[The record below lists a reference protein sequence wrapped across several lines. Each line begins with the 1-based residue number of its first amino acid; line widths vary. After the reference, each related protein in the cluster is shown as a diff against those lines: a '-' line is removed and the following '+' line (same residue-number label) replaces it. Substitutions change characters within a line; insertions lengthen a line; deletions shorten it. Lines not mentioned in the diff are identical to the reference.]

1 MTLFDVLEVQN
12 YPLYITVSACVVLL
26 MVMIVLSYRRTSPI
40 IAAIFFVGSFVFL
53 HLDLASYN
61 ISYPL
66 MNKFLGIFRASELPI
81 IIYYTVKII
90 GYGILILIPLS
101 IWYVPLVMLDEQLC
115 DHIKESDD
123 IKIKKDIA
131 IALVG
136 VIVNVFF
143 IIGIFKSKL

>member
-26 MVMIVLSYRRTSPI
+26 MAMVILSYRKTSPI

-61 ISYPL
+61 ISYHL
-66 MNKFLGIFRASELPI
+66 MNKFFSIFKMSKLPI
-81 IIYYTVKII
+81 VLYYVVKMT

-101 IWYVPLVMLDEQLC
+101 IWFVPLVMLDEQLC
-115 DHIKESDD
+115 EYIKENDD
-123 IKIKKDIA
+123 VKIKKNII
-131 IALVG
+131 IALIG
-136 VIVNVFF
+136 VIVNIFF
-143 IIGIFKSKL
+143 IMGIFKSKL